1 LALIRHNPR
10 KEIEIYRKEV
20 ALSLKQTRQSS
31 PTSDPALQTLH
42 FRPCTAD
49 PKQPALCTP
58 PKQHEQALIPAQAL
72 LTRPAH
78 RAKRWQNKA
87 LTLSFVLKKS
97 VQKPGRAR
105 KTQDQGKIMRKT
117 AINMGF
123 PLGKRPFLL

>member
-1 LALIRHNPR
+1 VRCPHSLLKEAQKQRVLETNPTI
-10 KEIEIYRKEV
+10 K
-20 ALSLKQTRQSS
+20 
-31 PTSDPALQTLH
+31 PH

-78 RAKRWQNKA
+78 RAKQWQNKA
-87 LTLSFVLKKS
+87 LTLSFVLKKT